1 LENRLKYFLML
12 GWFIAIFLL
21 GYVFSNNHEAEHNE
35 AANEY
40 YEAAPRTDFSFADE
54 NDSLITSGN
63 SDAEV
68 ATFNDPSSSSLPFG
82 DGYDRFHVGKFR
94 GRPAPLRLSEDQ
106 KYYVTRMKD
115 AYRQPVNFGGS
126 LVLLQFGCGTGCT
139 FAYALDKSSGF
150 VLNFPIGGEEYQA
163 MQLHA
168 QDDSALVWASWYTDA
183 GWEACLGQA
192 WSLGAEGFNQE
203 SPVIKI
209 DCASKES
216 VASI

>member
-1 LENRLKYFLML
+1 M
-12 GWFIAIFLL
+12 

-35 AANEY
+35 VRLNTTKLRRGRFFVCGRE
-40 YEAAPRTDFSFADE
+40 RF
-54 NDSLITSGN
+54 LITSGN

-82 DGYDRFHVGKFR
+82 DGYDRFHIGKFR

-126 LVLLQFGCGTGCT
+126 LVLLQFGCGLVHLLTHWISRAVLYSIFQGGGI
-139 FAYALDKSSGF
+139 SG
-150 VLNFPIGGEEYQA
+150 

-168 QDDSALVWASWYTDA
+168 QDDECHWLLVHRC
-183 GWEACLGQA
+183 GLKLFGQA
-192 WSLGAEGFNQE
+192 FAWCKALIE

-209 DCASKES
+209 DCASTDQWR
-216 VASI
+216 ASSG